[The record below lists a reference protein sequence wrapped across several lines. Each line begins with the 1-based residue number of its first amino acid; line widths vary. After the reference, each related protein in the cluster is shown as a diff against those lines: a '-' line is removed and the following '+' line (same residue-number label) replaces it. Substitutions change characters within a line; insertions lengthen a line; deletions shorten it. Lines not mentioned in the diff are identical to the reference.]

1 MFRVFTLTLLSSLIF
16 AQPAPPPRPPQ
27 FVSPEVMN
35 EGKVTFRIYAPNA
48 EAVTLA
54 GSDIPN
60 NQKGAPMT
68 KNGEG
73 VWEVSVGPLVPGAY
87 RYNFNIGGVPVVDPR
102 NPSVSESNNNVWSLV
117 VVPGSENMDVRNV
130 PHGAVE
136 AIAYHSSALGRTRRM
151 HIYTPPGYDKNTTKY
166 PVLYLLHG
174 ASDSDDSWT
183 SVGRANFIEDNL
195 IAAGKAKPMII
206 VMPAG
211 HTTRSGFPAAGSA
224 DEFSRDF
231 LGDIMPYVE
240 THYRVLTDRNDRAIA
255 GLSMGGGQT
264 LSTGIPNLN
273 KFAYIGVFSSGLF
286 QMFGTGRGAA
296 ARPAQGPNFEE
307 TNMKVL
313 DDASLKKG
321 LKLFWFGTGKDDGLL
336 KTTQQTVELFRKHGF
351 DAQFE
356 ETAGAHTWLV
366 WREYLQGFLPKLC
379 R

>member
-1 MFRVFTLTLLSSLIF
+1 MLRALALTLLSLVMF
-16 AQPAPPPRPPQ
+16 GQQPPPRPPQ
-27 FVSPEVMN
+27 FVSPEVTSD
-35 EGKVTFRIYAPNA
+35 GKVTFRIHAPNA

-54 GSDIPN
+54 GGDIPN

-73 VWEVSVGPLVPGAY
+73 VWEVSLGPLVAGAY
-87 RYNFNIGGVPVVDPR
+87 RYTFNIGGVPVVDPR

-117 VVPGSENMDVRNV
+117 VVSGSENIDVRNV

-136 AIAYHSSALGRTRRM
+136 AVTYQSSALGRTRRM
-151 HIYTPPGYDKNTTKY
+151 HIYTPPGYEKNTTKY

-174 ASDSDDSWT
+174 AGDSDDSWT

-211 HTTRSGFPAAGSA
+211 HTTRSGFGGPGSA
-224 DEFSRDF
+224 DEFTRDF
-231 LGDIMPYVE
+231 LGDIMPFVE
-240 THYRVLTDRNDRAIA
+240 SHYRVLTDRNDRAIA

-264 LSTGIPNLN
+264 LSIGIPNLN
-273 KFAYIGVFSSGLF
+273 KFAYVGVFSSGLF
-286 QMFGTGRGAA
+286 QMFGTGRGP

-307 TNMKVL
+307 ANMKVL

>member
-1 MFRVFTLTLLSSLIF
+1 MFRAFTPTLLSSLIF
-16 AQPAPPPRPPQ
+16 AQPAPPSRPPQ
-27 FVSPEVMN
+27 FVSPEVTN
-35 EGKVTFRIYAPNA
+35 EGKISFRIYAPNA

-87 RYNFNIGGVPVVDPR
+87 RYTFNIGGVPVIDPR

-117 VVPGSENMDVRNV
+117 VVPGSENMDIRNV

-136 AIAYHSSALGRTRRM
+136 AVTYQSSALGRTRRM
-151 HIYTPPGYDKNTTKY
+151 HIYTPPGYEKNTTKY

-183 SVGRANFIEDNL
+183 SAGRANFIEDNL

-211 HTTRSGFPAAGSA
+211 HTTRAGFTVPGAA
-224 DEFSRDF
+224 DEFARDF
-231 LGDIMPYVE
+231 TGDVMPYIE
-240 THYRVLTDRNDRAIA
+240 KNYRVMTDRNSRAIA

-264 LSTGIPNLN
+264 LTIAIPNLN

-286 QMFGTGRGAA
+286 QMFGTGRGTP
-296 ARPAQGPNFEE
+296 ARPAQGPTFEE
-307 TNMKVL
+307 ANMKVL
-313 DDASLKKG
+313 DDQSLKKG
-321 LKLFWFGTGKDDGLL
+321 LK
-336 KTTQQTVELFRKHGF
+336 
-351 DAQFE
+351 
-356 ETAGAHTWLV
+356 
-366 WREYLQGFLPKLC
+366 
-379 R
+379 